1 MQISQVEHQSAGII
15 GTQQGFVVDWST
27 SNVHNLVY
35 APDSDPPTPR
45 ALEDSY
51 FPKVAAIEHEGISGR
66 TGLGVGEGLGLVK
79 HV

>member
-1 MQISQVEHQSAGII
+1 VYIQIDFAPAEII

-27 SNVHNLVY
+27 SNVHSLVY

-45 ALEDSY
+45 AFDDSY
-51 FPKVAAIEHEGISGR
+51 FPRAAVVEMEGTSER
-66 TGLGVGEGLGLVK
+66 TRLGVGESLGLVK